1 MTIFCVGRNYVDH
14 AKELNNPLPKKPII
28 FCKPAT
34 ALLKDNKAFYY
45 PDFSKDIHYELE
57 IVLKIGKNGKSIPM
71 EKASEHYSHI
81 GLGIDFTAR
90 DIQQEC
96 KEKGLPWEVAK
107 GFDNSA
113 VLSEWLP
120 KEELNLNNIQ
130 FSLTKNNSLV
140 QQGESKDMI
149 FNFDFVISYI
159 SQYFRLNVGDIIY
172 TGTPSGVGPI
182 SIKDFFEGYI
192 GEKRMFYCEIK

>member
-71 EKASEHYSHI
+71 EKAADHYSHI

-96 KEKGLPWEVAK
+96 KEKGLPWEIAK

-113 VLSEWLP
+113 VLSDWLP

-130 FSLTKNNSLV
+130 FSLMKNNSLV